1 MSLGP
6 PSDFERYLA
15 QARGMERL
23 AARMRGQ
30 LSDSAFNAFLD
41 NHGRAAKWAQDVLDG
56 PTRRVLEGIER
67 LSSGNTARDAM
78 QSIDAAAFADR
89 ANQHWQ
95 SALEGY
101 ERLGVRSGVERIAGI
116 LSGEDIQRQF
126 EQVLGPM
133 SDSMRMSGYLSGRD
147 MVEKALDALGT
158 RDLVARHLAGSTATD
173 YLTESLAAIEAFQAH
188 VTRLYPLETS
198 LIRDVL
204 TDEDWANVPAVEAD
218 GTSPGHIDLEPL
230 IAFLAVWVDRLV
242 ELSKTRKGSAAKVA
256 IALTLWTLIRLLPL
270 LPAAVMGALVS
281 QAWAPPPAPLTTKA
295 KQQPPAHRAHAPVVA
310 SHSAPLRAG
319 PSASQR
325 LLMVVPAGVPLGV
338 IKAQHGWLYVRFID
352 PTGEG
357 GEVRGWA
364 RAKGLRP
371 IAEGVRLVLACQMDS
386 TRPAER
392 CQDE

>member
-1 MSLGP
+1 MSFGP
-6 PSDFERYLA
+6 PSGFERYLA

-23 AARMRGQ
+23 AAQMRGG
-30 LSDSAFNAFLD
+30 LSESAFNAFVD
-41 NHGRAAKWAQDVLDG
+41 NRERAARLAQDVLDG
-56 PTRRVLEGIER
+56 PTRRALESLER
-67 LSSGNTARDAM
+67 LSSGNTARAAIE
-78 QSIDAAAFADR
+78 SIDTAAFADR
-89 ANQHWQ
+89 ATKHWQ

-101 ERLGVRSGVERIAGI
+101 ERLGALTGVERIAGI
-116 LSGEDIQRQF
+116 LSGGDIQRKF

-133 SDSMRMSGYLSGRD
+133 STSMRMSEHLSGRD

-158 RDLVARHLAGSTATD
+158 RDLVAKYLAGSTATD
-173 YLTESLAAIEAFQAH
+173 YLTKGLADIEAFQAQ
-188 VTRLYPLETS
+188 VTRLYPRETS
-198 LIRDVL
+198 LIRDFL
-204 TDEDWANVPAVEAD
+204 TDEDWADVPAVEAD

-242 ELSKTRKGSAAKVA
+242 ELSKTRKGHAAKVA

-281 QAWAPPPAPLTTKA
+281 QAWAPPPAPLMTKA
-295 KQQPPAHRAHAPVVA
+295 KERQPPAPRAHAPVVA
-310 SHSAPLRAG
+310 SQSVALRAG

-338 IKAQHGWLYVRFID
+338 IKAQHGWLYVRFVD

-371 IAEGVRLVLACQMDS
+371 IAEGVRLMLACQMDS
-386 TRPAER
+386 AASTDGCEK
-392 CQDE
+392 